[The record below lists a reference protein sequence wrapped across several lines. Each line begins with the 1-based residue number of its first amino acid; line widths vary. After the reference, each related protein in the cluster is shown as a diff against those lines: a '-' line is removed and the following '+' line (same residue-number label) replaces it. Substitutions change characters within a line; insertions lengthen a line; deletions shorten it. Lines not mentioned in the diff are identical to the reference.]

1 MCLSSNL
8 ERDLL
13 AISYSPGDLNMR
25 LSHAWELTKKALVAW
40 NTDNTLPLGAAL
52 AYYASFSISPLL
64 VIALAVSGL
73 FYRGDSLSYVWREIA
88 DLVGERA
95 ATAIVAAIE
104 SVHSSEHSL
113 AATIMSLVILFVG
126 ASGVFVQLQNSL
138 NQIWGVKPK
147 PGHFARDFLKQRM
160 VSFAMVFGVSFLLLV
175 SLLQSAA
182 VAAITG
188 YFHYLLPGADF
199 AWYTLDNVASFL
211 LVVFIFAAIY
221 KVVPD
226 VHIGWNDVWV
236 GAFVTAIL
244 FTVGK
249 SLIGLY
255 LGRSGIGSAF
265 GAAASVYVILAWVYY
280 SSQILFLGAEFTK
293 VYSEHHRFCVRP
305 VRGAEPVTE
314 EARQRASG
322 EMEKIDSERAKKSA

>member
-1 MCLSSNL
+1 
-8 ERDLL
+8 
-13 AISYSPGDLNMR
+13 MR
-25 LSHAWELTKKALVAW
+25 FGHGWELLKKALAAW

-64 VIALAVSGL
+64 VIVLAISGF
-73 FYRGDSLSYVWREIA
+73 FYRGDSLSYVRSEIG

-95 ATAIVAAIE
+95 ATAITAAIE
-104 SVHSSEHSL
+104 SVHSSEHGL
-113 AATIMSLVILFVG
+113 AATVLSLVVLFLG

-147 PGHFARDFLKQRM
+147 PGHFIRDFLKQRLI
-160 VSFAMVFGVSFLLLV
+160 SFAMIVGVSFLLLV
-175 SLLQSAA
+175 SLLMSAA
-182 VAAITG
+182 VAAITA

-199 AWYTLDNVASFL
+199 AWYTLDTLASFL
-211 LVVFIFAAIY
+211 LVVLIFAAIF

-236 GAFVTAIL
+236 GAFITAIL
-244 FTVGK
+244 FTGGK
-249 SLIGLY
+249 SLIGFY

-265 GAAASVYVILAWVYY
+265 GAAASVFVILAWVYY

-305 VRGAEPVTE
+305 VRGAETVTD
-314 EARQRASG
+314 EARQRARG
-322 EMEKIDSERAKKSA
+322 EMENIDSERAKKSA